1 MRRDA
6 WIVLAAFAALLG
18 CGARGATAAAGPAG
32 GTVIRLY
39 PGAAPGSEKSTQLE
53 VRSTMWNE
61 ARVRNVTQPT
71 LTAYVP
77 KTGTATGAAVIVA
90 PGGGFQFLSI
100 ESEGEWVARWLSDHG
115 VVAFVLKYRL
125 VETPADPAA
134 FEAQMNR
141 MFGTPVTQAQRD
153 ANNGSVGAQ
162 QGRADGI
169 EAVRQVRKHASA
181 YGLSPDRI
189 GILGFSAGGM
199 VALHAGTM
207 YAAASRP
214 DFVASVYGAMPAGD
228 RVPDDAPPLFLAVAA
243 DDPVLAGD
251 STPVFSAWQ
260 AKSRSSELHIYS
272 NGGHGFGLVHRGAP
286 SDHWIDEFFWWMES
300 HGFLGARP

>member
-1 MRRDA
+1 MRRNA
-6 WIVLAAFAALLG
+6 SIGVAAVAALFST
-18 CGARGATAAAGPAG
+18 GAFGAAP
-32 GTVIRLY
+32 GTGSGASTRLY
-39 PGAAPGSEKSTQLE
+39 PGVAPGSEQSTQQE
-53 VRSTMWNE
+53 ARSTMWNE

-71 LTAYVP
+71 LTPYLP
-77 KTGTATGAAVIVA
+77 KPGTATGAAVIVA

-100 ESEGEWVARWLSDHG
+100 ESEGEWVAHWLADHG

-134 FEAQMNR
+134 FEAQMKR
-141 MFGTPVTQAQRD
+141 MFDKPSTQAERD
-153 ANNGSVGAQ
+153 ANNGSPGAR

-169 EAVRQVRKHASA
+169 EAVRQVREHAAA
-181 YGLSPDRI
+181 YGVALNRI

-214 DFVASVYGAMPAGD
+214 DFVASVYGALPADD

-251 STPVFSAWQ
+251 STPIFAAWQ
-260 AKSRSSELHIYS
+260 AKGRSSELHIYS

-286 SDHWIDEFFWWMES
+286 SDHWIDEFFWWMEA
-300 HGFLGARP
+300 HGFLRATP